1 MSRRTRGLCRRTP
14 TVTAW
19 HGGSAERS
27 TSSRV
32 RIVAELAT
40 THHAVPAPRKRTTKS
55 RCSRERAADGPEA
68 GQLSSEGRS
77 AWTRRILEAA
87 AVIRSVHT
95 ADRADVVGQQQAWSN
110 PERVRRLSLRNIEP
124 DTFSLVFCTP
134 YHSCVFWTAT
144 QLFSFALPSYRTR
157 GSLYKQTTGP
167 AARTACTLTPHVYTT
182 SNMLH
187 TDHSTVVQ
195 ADHVTDRTVVCRMSR
210 IIGITCESCQTKHAR
225 LVALTCRPTTQN
237 TLPTLHARHA
247 APVQ

>member
-110 PERVRRLSLRNIEP
+110 PDGARAKSELAEHRTRHVFTGLLHPLASRVRNQRLLKV
-124 DTFSLVFCTP
+124 TFRLPNLDPLSFCGKSFCRALV
-134 YHSCVFWTAT
+134 SK
-144 QLFSFALPSYRTR
+144 R
-157 GSLYKQTTGP
+157 G
-167 AARTACTLTPHVYTT
+167 R
-182 SNMLH
+182 
-187 TDHSTVVQ
+187 Q
-195 ADHVTDRTVVCRMSR
+195 A
-210 IIGITCESCQTKHAR
+210 
-225 LVALTCRPTTQN
+225 P
-237 TLPTLHARHA
+237 
-247 APVQ
+247 

>member
-134 YHSCVFWTAT
+134 Y
-144 QLFSFALPSYRTR
+144 
-157 GSLYKQTTGP
+157 
-167 AARTACTLTPHVYTT
+167 
-182 SNMLH
+182 
-187 TDHSTVVQ
+187 
-195 ADHVTDRTVVCRMSR
+195 
-210 IIGITCESCQTKHAR
+210 R
-225 LVALTCRPTTQN
+225 LVCGAAGKRKPENGTGEELESAAWCEAWWKQSSSGMFTQRF
-237 TLPTLHARHA
+237 TYVRSGMCGAMPAGG
-247 APVQ
+247 

>member
-1 MSRRTRGLCRRTP
+1 MSRQQRIVRVWTHAR
-14 TVTAW
+14 VTA
-19 HGGSAERS
+19 R
-27 TSSRV
+27 
-32 RIVAELAT
+32 L
-40 THHAVPAPRKRTTKS
+40 
-55 RCSRERAADGPEA
+55 
-68 GQLSSEGRS
+68 
-77 AWTRRILEAA
+77 RR
-87 AVIRSVHT
+87 
-95 ADRADVVGQQQAWSN
+95 ADRRGAACGRAGHAGIARGAAGRG
-110 PERVRRLSLRNIEP
+110 PALR
-124 DTFSLVFCTP
+124 
-134 YHSCVFWTAT
+134 HSCVFWTAT